1 MSALYLGFVR
11 LSCRR
16 AWPLAIVAVAGAI
29 ACRRGETPPPPVAS
43 LRATLVAV
51 EGDVRLKR
59 AAANDYAPAARGAAL
74 SVDDRLETGA
84 GGHATLLFDDGTT
97 AVMTPRSLVS
107 IEPAAA
113 AGGTGALHIKSG
125 RVDLDIVAKGDE
137 QFRVHTPDAQVGS
150 PAREIQVLGRKGG
163 NSP

>member
-1 MSALYLGFVR
+1 MQ
-11 LSCRR
+11 
-16 AWPLAIVAVAGAI
+16 
-29 ACRRGETPPPPVAS
+29 
-43 LRATLVAV
+43 
-51 EGDVRLKR
+51 GDVRLKR
-59 AAANDYAPAARGAAL
+59 AAANDYAPAARGTAL

-113 AGGTGALHIKSG
+113 AGGAGALNIKSG

-137 QFRVHTPDAQVGS
+137 QFRVHTPDAQIGS
-150 PAREIQVLGRKGG
+150 PAREIQVLGRKEEK
-163 NSP
+163 SP